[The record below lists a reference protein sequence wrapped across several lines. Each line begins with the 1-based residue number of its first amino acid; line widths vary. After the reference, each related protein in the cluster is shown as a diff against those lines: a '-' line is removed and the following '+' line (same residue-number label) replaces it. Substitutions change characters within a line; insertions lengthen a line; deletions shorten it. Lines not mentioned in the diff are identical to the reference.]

1 MSLREQARSTLFDF
15 NDPRT
20 DQIDLRNDF
29 MRHLDL
35 HEDAMFKSCIP
46 GHLTASGLIIDPFH
60 QRVLLTLHPKVGR
73 WLQTGG
79 HCEFED
85 SSVAESALREAAEE
99 SGIVGLRLLQRA
111 PIRLDA
117 HGIDCRKDGETVHFD
132 MQFVVIAPCD
142 AIEIISEE
150 SDDLRWFGI
159 DDLPSDSDAALR
171 NLLRD
176 SVSAITDFQA

>member
-15 NDPRT
+15 NDTRA
-20 DQIDLRNDF
+20 DQINLRDVF
-29 MRHLDL
+29 LRHLDL
-35 HEDAMFKSCIP
+35 HEDAMFKSCVP
-46 GHLTASGLIIDPFH
+46 GHLTASGLIIDPIQ

-79 HCEFED
+79 HCEVED
-85 SSVAESALREAAEE
+85 VSVAESALREAREE
-99 SGIVGLRLLQRA
+99 SGIVGLRLLGRP

-117 HGIDCRKDGETVHFD
+117 HEIDCRKDGGTIHFD
-132 MQFVVIAPCD
+132 MQFIVIAPSD

-159 DDLPSDSDAALR
+159 DQLPSDSDLALL
-171 NLLRD
+171 NLIRD
-176 SVSAITDFQA
+176 SISAITVAQA